1 MWQRSPLFIYKTLPF
16 LDAIFTTS
24 SRRMGYY
31 SQGPGGHELGFR
43 DRVVGRTGDP
53 AELGIAV
60 GSRLRDGFPR
70 RLLAARKTAALGD
83 GSKSVSRLDVIR
95 SRRAS
100 ARKNPLQAVWGLG
113 RDLVHMAV
121 FALAG
126 NPPQISVIVM
136 SAALGFVLDLLP
148 ARAAGIVPLRLD

>member
-1 MWQRSPLFIYKTLPF
+1 M
-16 LDAIFTTS
+16 
-24 SRRMGYY
+24 
-31 SQGPGGHELGFR
+31 
-43 DRVVGRTGDP
+43 
-53 AELGIAV
+53 
-60 GSRLRDGFPR
+60 
-70 RLLAARKTAALGD
+70 
-83 GSKSVSRLDVIR
+83 SRLDVIR